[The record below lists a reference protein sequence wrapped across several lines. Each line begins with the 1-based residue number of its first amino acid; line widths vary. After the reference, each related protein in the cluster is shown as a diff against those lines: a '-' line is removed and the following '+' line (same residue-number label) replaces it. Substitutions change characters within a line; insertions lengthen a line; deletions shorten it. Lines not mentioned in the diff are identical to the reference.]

1 MKNTKCSGGGLELP
15 SRTRC
20 LLLAPYLFVS
30 PSKSN
35 RRATDLPA
43 KRTVNAVRSVKRK
56 RFIRRARRE
65 LAFARREARKGTCWA
80 RGDASGMRALRVGWE
95 MQADAERCRASE
107 RARSG
112 LRGVERA
119 DERER
124 MDLARR
130 GAAFWFS
137 IDVWSFTES
146 ATLGFE
152 VGQRSWVWWIIDWEG
167 LDLNSIQDSRTR
179 SIVFCGQVL
188 YRITM

>member
-1 MKNTKCSGGGLELP
+1 M
-15 SRTRC
+15 
-20 LLLAPYLFVS
+20 
-30 PSKSN
+30 
-35 RRATDLPA
+35 RR
-43 KRTVNAVRSVKRK
+43 VKRE

-65 LAFARREARKGTCWA
+65 LAFARREARKGTCLA

-107 RARSG
+107 RARSV

-167 LDLNSIQDSRTR
+167 LDLTVYKTLVPRA
-179 SIVFCGQVL
+179 IVCCGQVL
-188 YRITM
+188 SVFCILHWSL

>member
-30 PSKSN
+30 PSKTN

-43 KRTVNAVRSVKRK
+43 KRTANAVRSVKRE

-112 LRGVERA
+112 RARAHGSGEARGGVLVFDRCKA
-119 DERER
+119 
-124 MDLARR
+124 L
-130 GAAFWFS
+130 
-137 IDVWSFTES
+137 WSFTES

-167 LDLNSIQDSRTR
+167 LDL
-179 SIVFCGQVL
+179 IVYKTLVP
-188 YRITM
+188 

>member
-1 MKNTKCSGGGLELP
+1 MHVGCTPRLVRASPEHIPCPGWGPMRGEVLKNTKCSGGGLELP

-43 KRTVNAVRSVKRK
+43 KRTVNAVRSVKRE

-95 MQADAERCRASE
+95 MQADTERCRASE

-112 LRGVERA
+112 RARAHGSGEARGGVLVFDRCMVIHGVSRA
-119 DERER
+119 
-124 MDLARR
+124 
-130 GAAFWFS
+130 G
-137 IDVWSFTES
+137 I
-146 ATLGFE
+146 
-152 VGQRSWVWWIIDWEG
+152 
-167 LDLNSIQDSRTR
+167 
-179 SIVFCGQVL
+179 
-188 YRITM
+188 

>member
-1 MKNTKCSGGGLELP
+1 MRDEVLKNTKCSGGGLELP

-80 RGDASGMRALRVGWE
+80 RGDASGMRLASVARGVENAGRYRTV
-95 MQADAERCRASE
+95 QSE
-107 RARSG
+107 RASAKRTSESAWIWRGEGRRSG
-112 LRGVERA
+112 FRSMCGHSRSQPRWDLRSVSVA
-119 DERER
+119 
-124 MDLARR
+124 
-130 GAAFWFS
+130 
-137 IDVWSFTES
+137 
-146 ATLGFE
+146 GF
-152 VGQRSWVWWIIDWEG
+152 GG
-167 LDLNSIQDSRTR
+167 L
-179 SIVFCGQVL
+179 
-188 YRITM
+188 